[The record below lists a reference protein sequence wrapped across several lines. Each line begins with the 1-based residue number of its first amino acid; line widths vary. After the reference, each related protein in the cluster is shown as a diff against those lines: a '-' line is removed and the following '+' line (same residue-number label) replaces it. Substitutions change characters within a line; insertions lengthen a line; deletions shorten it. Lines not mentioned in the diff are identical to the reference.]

1 MSVQE
6 EKRGEVMKYWKLVLF
21 LLVAAILA
29 IAVHL
34 CMGSPWP
41 YAVRTFEYSNEGWYG
56 QGVHCFPNNNGEMM
70 CMWREGYYIYTSNTV
85 TGAWSKKP
93 VEVK

>member
-1 MSVQE
+1 
-6 EKRGEVMKYWKLVLF
+6 MKYWKLVLF

-41 YAVRTFEYSNEGWYG
+41 YAVRTFEYSNEGWYA
-56 QGVHCFPNNNGEMM
+56 QGVHCFPNANGEMM
-70 CMWREGYYIYTSNTV
+70 CRWREGYYIYTSNTV
-85 TGAWSKKP
+85 TGAWSKEP